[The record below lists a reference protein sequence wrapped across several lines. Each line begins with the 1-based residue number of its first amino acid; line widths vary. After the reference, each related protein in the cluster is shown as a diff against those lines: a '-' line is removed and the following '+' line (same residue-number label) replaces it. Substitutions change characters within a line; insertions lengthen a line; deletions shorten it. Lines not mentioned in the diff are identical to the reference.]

1 MNFPNMNNNFM
12 GFQMNMFNQQR
23 MPGNNINNMN
33 NCGQNLPFQSPN
45 MMSNINLNRQN
56 FNNNQ
61 INFVNN
67 NNFGNN
73 FPQNNM
79 NINNNQFN
87 NSMNLKNN
95 MNFNVN
101 RSNNNNM
108 NIINNNQFSGK
119 LRQNMNQ
126 FNNNIN
132 INNSKA
138 QSQKLKEKENL
149 IKNSLK
155 LKDPYQIQISYALGL
170 NNNKPYEHYVAGGN
184 QPAEFLKHS
193 SSEKITNIDNKIN
206 VVFTGTKGNLHTRFF
221 NKNDK
226 IKDMLSKFMKSVG
239 LMEYHLKNIYFLYNA
254 CNLNTINQ
262 DQTLDQVGIRNGA
275 RVAIIDL
282 QDIIGA

>member
-12 GFQMNMFNQQR
+12 GFQMNMINQQR
-23 MPGNNINNMN
+23 MPGNNMNFMN

-61 INFVNN
+61 MNIVNN

-87 NSMNLKNN
+87 NNMNLKNN

-108 NIINNNQFSGK
+108 NINNNQFSGK

-126 FNNNIN
+126 INNNIN
-132 INNSKA
+132 MNNSKA
-138 QSQKLKEKENL
+138 QSQKLKENL

-155 LKDPYQIQISYALGL
+155 LKDPYQIQLSYALGL

-262 DQTLDQVGIRNGA
+262 EQTLDQVGIRNGA

>member
-61 INFVNN
+61 MNIVNN

-87 NSMNLKNN
+87 NNMNLKNN

-108 NIINNNQFSGK
+108 NINNNQFSGK

-126 FNNNIN
+126 INNNIN
-132 INNSKA
+132 MNNSKA
-138 QSQKLKEKENL
+138 QSQKLKENL

-155 LKDPYQIQISYALGL
+155 LKDPYQIQLSYALGL

>member
-95 MNFNVN
+95 KNFNVN
-101 RSNNNNM
+101 QFNNNNM
-108 NIINNNQFSGK
+108 NINNNQFSGK

-126 FNNNIN
+126 INNNIN
-132 INNSKA
+132 MNNSKA
-138 QSQKLKEKENL
+138 QSQKLKENL

-155 LKDPYQIQISYALGL
+155 LKDPYQIQLSYVLGL

>member
-61 INFVNN
+61 MNIVNN

-108 NIINNNQFSGK
+108 NINNNQFSGK

-126 FNNNIN
+126 INNNIN
-132 INNSKA
+132 MNNSKA
-138 QSQKLKEKENL
+138 QSQKLKENL

-155 LKDPYQIQISYALGL
+155 LKDPYQIQLSYALGL

>member
-95 MNFNVN
+95 KNFNVN
-101 RSNNNNM
+101 QFNNNNM
-108 NIINNNQFSGK
+108 NINNNQFSGK

-126 FNNNIN
+126 INNNIN
-132 INNSKA
+132 MNNSKA
-138 QSQKLKEKENL
+138 QSQKLKENL

-155 LKDPYQIQISYALGL
+155 LKDPYQIQLSYALGL

-262 DQTLDQVGIRNGA
+262 EQTLDQVGIRNGA

>member
-12 GFQMNMFNQQR
+12 GFQMNMINQQR
-23 MPGNNINNMN
+23 MPGNNMNNMN
-33 NCGQNLPFQSPN
+33 NYGQNLPFQSPN

-61 INFVNN
+61 MNIVNN

-79 NINNNQFN
+79 NIDNNQFN
-87 NSMNLKNN
+87 NGMNLKNN
-95 MNFNVN
+95 KNFNVN
-101 RSNNNNM
+101 QFNNNNM
-108 NIINNNQFSGK
+108 NINNNQFSGK

-126 FNNNIN
+126 INNNIN
-132 INNSKA
+132 MNNSKA
-138 QSQKLKEKENL
+138 QSQKLKENL

-155 LKDPYQIQISYALGL
+155 LKDPYQIQLSYALGL

>member
-23 MPGNNINNMN
+23 MPGNNMNNMN
-33 NCGQNLPFQSPN
+33 NYGQNLQFQSPN

-61 INFVNN
+61 MNIVNN

-95 MNFNVN
+95 KNFNVN
-101 RSNNNNM
+101 
-108 NIINNNQFSGK
+108 GK

-126 FNNNIN
+126 INNNIN
-132 INNSKA
+132 MNNSKA
-138 QSQKLKEKENL
+138 QSQKLKENL

-155 LKDPYQIQISYALGL
+155 LKDPYQIQLSYALGL

>member
-23 MPGNNINNMN
+23 IPGNNINNMN

-95 MNFNVN
+95 KNFNVN
-101 RSNNNNM
+101 QFNNNNM
-108 NIINNNQFSGK
+108 NINNNQFSGK

-126 FNNNIN
+126 INNNIN
-132 INNSKA
+132 MNNSKA
-138 QSQKLKEKENL
+138 QSQKLKENL

-155 LKDPYQIQISYALGL
+155 LKDPYQIQLSYALGL

>member
-12 GFQMNMFNQQR
+12 GFQMNMINQQR
-23 MPGNNINNMN
+23 MPGNNMNNMN

-95 MNFNVN
+95 KNFNVN
-101 RSNNNNM
+101 QFNNNNM
-108 NIINNNQFSGK
+108 NINNNQFNGK

-126 FNNNIN
+126 INNNIN
-132 INNSKA
+132 MNNSKA
-138 QSQKLKEKENL
+138 QSQKLKENL

-155 LKDPYQIQISYALGL
+155 LKDPYQIQLSYALGL

-262 DQTLDQVGIRNGA
+262 EQTLDQVGIRNGA

>member
-1 MNFPNMNNNFM
+1 MI
-12 GFQMNMFNQQR
+12 NQQR
-23 MPGNNINNMN
+23 IPGNNMNFMN

-95 MNFNVN
+95 KNFNVN
-101 RSNNNNM
+101 QFNNNNM
-108 NIINNNQFSGK
+108 NINNNQFSGK

-126 FNNNIN
+126 INNNIN
-132 INNSKA
+132 MNNSKA
-138 QSQKLKEKENL
+138 QSQKLKENL

-155 LKDPYQIQISYALGL
+155 LKDPYQIQLSYALGL

>member
-1 MNFPNMNNNFM
+1 MSTLP
-12 GFQMNMFNQQR
+12 
-23 MPGNNINNMN
+23 I
-33 NCGQNLPFQSPN
+33 LPFQSPN

-61 INFVNN
+61 MNIVNN

-87 NSMNLKNN
+87 NNMNLKNN

-108 NIINNNQFSGK
+108 NINNNQFSGK

-126 FNNNIN
+126 INNNIN
-132 INNSKA
+132 MNNSKA
-138 QSQKLKEKENL
+138 QSQKLKENL

-155 LKDPYQIQISYALGL
+155 LKDPYQIQLSYALGL

-262 DQTLDQVGIRNGA
+262 EQTLDQVGIRNGA

>member
-12 GFQMNMFNQQR
+12 GFQMNMINQQR
-23 MPGNNINNMN
+23 MPGNNMNFMN

-61 INFVNN
+61 MNIVNN

-95 MNFNVN
+95 KNFNVN
-101 RSNNNNM
+101 LFNNNNM
-108 NIINNNQFSGK
+108 NINNNQFSGK

-126 FNNNIN
+126 INNNIN
-132 INNSKA
+132 MNNSKA
-138 QSQKLKEKENL
+138 QSQKLKENL

-155 LKDPYQIQISYALGL
+155 LKDPYQIQLSYALGL

-262 DQTLDQVGIRNGA
+262 EQTLDQVGIRNGA

>member
-23 MPGNNINNMN
+23 MPGNNMNNMN
-33 NCGQNLPFQSPN
+33 NYGQNLQFQSPN

-95 MNFNVN
+95 KNFNVN
-101 RSNNNNM
+101 QFNNNNM
-108 NIINNNQFSGK
+108 NINNNQFNGK

-126 FNNNIN
+126 INNNIN
-132 INNSKA
+132 MNNPKA
-138 QSQKLKEKENL
+138 QSQKLKENL

-155 LKDPYQIQISYALGL
+155 LKDPYQIQLSYALGL

-262 DQTLDQVGIRNGA
+262 EQTLDQVGIRNGA

>member
-33 NCGQNLPFQSPN
+33 NCGQNIPFQSPN

-95 MNFNVN
+95 KNFNVN
-101 RSNNNNM
+101 QFNNNNM
-108 NIINNNQFSGK
+108 NINNNQFNGK

-126 FNNNIN
+126 INNNIN
-132 INNSKA
+132 MNNSKA
-138 QSQKLKEKENL
+138 QSQKLKENL

-155 LKDPYQIQISYALGL
+155 LKDPYQIQLSYALGL

>member
-12 GFQMNMFNQQR
+12 GFQMNMINQQR
-23 MPGNNINNMN
+23 MPGNNMNFMN

-61 INFVNN
+61 MNIVNN

-95 MNFNVN
+95 KNFNVN
-101 RSNNNNM
+101 QFNNNNM
-108 NIINNNQFSGK
+108 NINNNQFSGK

-126 FNNNIN
+126 INNNIN
-132 INNSKA
+132 MNNSKA
-138 QSQKLKEKENL
+138 QSQKLKENL

-155 LKDPYQIQISYALGL
+155 LKDPYQIQLSYALGL

>member
-33 NCGQNLPFQSPN
+33 NCGQNLQFQSPN

-61 INFVNN
+61 MNIVNN

-95 MNFNVN
+95 KNFNVN
-101 RSNNNNM
+101 QFNNNNM
-108 NIINNNQFSGK
+108 NINNNQFNGK

-126 FNNNIN
+126 INNNIN
-132 INNSKA
+132 MNNSKA
-138 QSQKLKEKENL
+138 QSQKLKENL

-155 LKDPYQIQISYALGL
+155 LKDPYQIQLSYALGL

>member
-12 GFQMNMFNQQR
+12 GFQMNMINQQR
-23 MPGNNINNMN
+23 MPGNNMNFMN

-61 INFVNN
+61 MNIVNN

-87 NSMNLKNN
+87 NNMNLKNN

-108 NIINNNQFSGK
+108 NINNNQFSGK

-126 FNNNIN
+126 INNNIN
-132 INNSKA
+132 MNNSKA
-138 QSQKLKEKENL
+138 QSQKLKENL

-155 LKDPYQIQISYALGL
+155 LKDPYQIQLSYALGL

-262 DQTLDQVGIRNGA
+262 DQTLDQFG
-275 RVAIIDL
+275 
-282 QDIIGA
+282 

>member
-95 MNFNVN
+95 KNFNVN
-101 RSNNNNM
+101 QFNNNNM
-108 NIINNNQFSGK
+108 NINNNQFNGK
-119 LRQNMNQ
+119 LRQNMNKI
-126 FNNNIN
+126 NNNIN
-132 INNSKA
+132 MNNSKA
-138 QSQKLKEKENL
+138 QSQKLKENL

-155 LKDPYQIQISYALGL
+155 LKDPYQIQLSYALGL

>member
-61 INFVNN
+61 MNIVNN

-95 MNFNVN
+95 KNFNVN
-101 RSNNNNM
+101 QFNNNNM
-108 NIINNNQFSGK
+108 NINNNQFNGK

-126 FNNNIN
+126 INNNIN
-132 INNSKA
+132 MNNPKA
-138 QSQKLKEKENL
+138 QSQKLKENL

-155 LKDPYQIQISYALGL
+155 LKDPYQIQLSYALGL

>member
-23 MPGNNINNMN
+23 MPGNNMNNMN
-33 NCGQNLPFQSPN
+33 NYGQNLQFQSPN

-61 INFVNN
+61 MNIVNN

-95 MNFNVN
+95 KNFNVN
-101 RSNNNNM
+101 QFNNNNM
-108 NIINNNQFSGK
+108 NINNNQFNGK

-126 FNNNIN
+126 INNNIN
-132 INNSKA
+132 MNNSKA
-138 QSQKLKEKENL
+138 QSQKLKENL

-155 LKDPYQIQISYALGL
+155 LKDPYQIQLSYALGL

>member
-61 INFVNN
+61 MNIVNN

-87 NSMNLKNN
+87 NNMNLKNN

-108 NIINNNQFSGK
+108 NINNNQFNGK

-126 FNNNIN
+126 INNNIN
-132 INNSKA
+132 MNNSKA
-138 QSQKLKEKENL
+138 QSQKLKENL

-155 LKDPYQIQISYALGL
+155 LKDPYQIQLSYALGL

-262 DQTLDQVGIRNGA
+262 EQTLDQVGIRNGA

>member
-61 INFVNN
+61 MNIVNN

-95 MNFNVN
+95 KNFNVN
-101 RSNNNNM
+101 QFNNNNM
-108 NIINNNQFSGK
+108 NINNNQFSGK

-126 FNNNIN
+126 INNNIN
-132 INNSKA
+132 MNNPKA
-138 QSQKLKEKENL
+138 QSQKLKENL

-155 LKDPYQIQISYALGL
+155 LKDPYQIQLSYALGL

>member
-61 INFVNN
+61 MNIVNN

-87 NSMNLKNN
+87 NNMNLKNN

-108 NIINNNQFSGK
+108 NINNNQFNGK

-126 FNNNIN
+126 INNNIN
-132 INNSKA
+132 MNNSKA
-138 QSQKLKEKENL
+138 QSQKLKENL

-155 LKDPYQIQISYALGL
+155 LKDPYQIQLSYALGL

>member
-12 GFQMNMFNQQR
+12 GFQMNMINQQR
-23 MPGNNINNMN
+23 IPGNNMNFMN

-61 INFVNN
+61 MNIVNN

-95 MNFNVN
+95 KNFNVN
-101 RSNNNNM
+101 QFNNNNM
-108 NIINNNQFSGK
+108 NINNNQFSGK

-126 FNNNIN
+126 INNNIN
-132 INNSKA
+132 MNNSKA
-138 QSQKLKEKENL
+138 QSQKLKENL

-155 LKDPYQIQISYALGL
+155 LKDPYQIQLSYALGL

-262 DQTLDQVGIRNGA
+262 EQTLDQVGIRNGA

>member
-23 MPGNNINNMN
+23 MPGNNMNNMN
-33 NCGQNLPFQSPN
+33 NYGQNLQFQSPN

-61 INFVNN
+61 MNIVNN

-138 QSQKLKEKENL
+138 QSQKLKENL

-155 LKDPYQIQISYALGL
+155 LKDPYQIQLSYALGL

>member
-12 GFQMNMFNQQR
+12 GFQMNMINQQR
-23 MPGNNINNMN
+23 MPGNNMNFMN

-61 INFVNN
+61 INFFNN

-95 MNFNVN
+95 KNFNVN
-101 RSNNNNM
+101 QFNNNNM
-108 NIINNNQFSGK
+108 NINNNQFNGK

-126 FNNNIN
+126 INNNIN
-132 INNSKA
+132 MNNSKA
-138 QSQKLKEKENL
+138 QSQKLKENL

-155 LKDPYQIQISYALGL
+155 LKDPYQIQLSYALGL

>member
-23 MPGNNINNMN
+23 IPGNNINNMN

-56 FNNNQ
+56 FINNQ
-61 INFVNN
+61 MNIVNN

-95 MNFNVN
+95 KNFNVN
-101 RSNNNNM
+101 QFNNNNM
-108 NIINNNQFSGK
+108 NINNNQFNGK

-126 FNNNIN
+126 INNNIN
-132 INNSKA
+132 MNNSKA
-138 QSQKLKEKENL
+138 QSQKLKENL

-155 LKDPYQIQISYALGL
+155 LKDPYQIQLSYALGL

>member
-95 MNFNVN
+95 KNFNVN
-101 RSNNNNM
+101 QFNNNNM
-108 NIINNNQFSGK
+108 NINNNQFSGK

-126 FNNNIN
+126 INNNIN
-132 INNSKA
+132 MNNPKA
-138 QSQKLKEKENL
+138 QSQKLKENL

-155 LKDPYQIQISYALGL
+155 LKDPYQIQLSYALGL

-262 DQTLDQVGIRNGA
+262 EQTLDQVGIRNGA

>member
-12 GFQMNMFNQQR
+12 GFQMNMINQQR
-23 MPGNNINNMN
+23 MPGNNMNFMN

-61 INFVNN
+61 MNIVNN

-73 FPQNNM
+73 FPQNNI

-95 MNFNVN
+95 KNFNVN
-101 RSNNNNM
+101 QFNNNNM
-108 NIINNNQFSGK
+108 NINNNQFNGK

-126 FNNNIN
+126 INNNIN
-132 INNSKA
+132 MNNPKA
-138 QSQKLKEKENL
+138 QSQKLKENL

>member
-23 MPGNNINNMN
+23 MPGNNMNNMN
-33 NCGQNLPFQSPN
+33 NYGQNLPFLSPN

-61 INFVNN
+61 MNIVNN

>member
-1 MNFPNMNNNFM
+1 MNFPSMNNNFV
-12 GFQMNMFNQQR
+12 GFQMNMINQQR
-23 MPGNNINNMN
+23 MTGNNMNNMN

-61 INFVNN
+61 MNIVNN

-95 MNFNVN
+95 KNFNVN
-101 RSNNNNM
+101 QFNNNNM
-108 NIINNNQFSGK
+108 NINNNQFNGK

-126 FNNNIN
+126 INNNIN
-132 INNSKA
+132 MNNSKA
-138 QSQKLKEKENL
+138 QSQKLKENL

>member
-12 GFQMNMFNQQR
+12 GFQMNMINQQR
-23 MPGNNINNMN
+23 MPGNNMNFMN

-61 INFVNN
+61 MNIVNN

-87 NSMNLKNN
+87 NNMNLKNN

-108 NIINNNQFSGK
+108 NINNNQFSGK

-126 FNNNIN
+126 INNNIN
-132 INNSKA
+132 MNNSRA
-138 QSQKLKEKENL
+138 QSQKLKENL

-155 LKDPYQIQISYALGL
+155 LKDPYQIQLSYALGL

-262 DQTLDQVGIRNGA
+262 EQTLDQVGIRNGA

>member
-12 GFQMNMFNQQR
+12 GFQMNMINQQGIS
-23 MPGNNINNMN
+23 GNNMNFMN

-95 MNFNVN
+95 KNFNVN
-101 RSNNNNM
+101 QFNNNNM
-108 NIINNNQFSGK
+108 NINNNQFNGK

-126 FNNNIN
+126 INNNIN
-132 INNSKA
+132 MNNSKA
-138 QSQKLKEKENL
+138 QSQKLKENL

-155 LKDPYQIQISYALGL
+155 LKDPYQIQLSYALGL

>member
-61 INFVNN
+61 MNIVNN

-108 NIINNNQFSGK
+108 NINNNQFNGK

-126 FNNNIN
+126 INNNIN
-132 INNSKA
+132 MNNSKA
-138 QSQKLKEKENL
+138 QSQKLKENL

-155 LKDPYQIQISYALGL
+155 LKDPYQIQLSYALGL

>member
-61 INFVNN
+61 MNIVNN

-95 MNFNVN
+95 KNFNVN
-101 RSNNNNM
+101 QFNNNNM
-108 NIINNNQFSGK
+108 NINNNQFNGK

-126 FNNNIN
+126 INNNIN
-132 INNSKA
+132 MNNSKA
-138 QSQKLKEKENL
+138 QSQKLKENL

-155 LKDPYQIQISYALGL
+155 LKDPYQIQLSYALGL

>member
-12 GFQMNMFNQQR
+12 GFQMNMINQQR
-23 MPGNNINNMN
+23 MPGNNMNFMN

-95 MNFNVN
+95 KNFNVN
-101 RSNNNNM
+101 QFNNNNM
-108 NIINNNQFSGK
+108 NINNNQFNGK

-126 FNNNIN
+126 INNNIN
-132 INNSKA
+132 MNNSKA
-138 QSQKLKEKENL
+138 QSQKLKENL

-155 LKDPYQIQISYALGL
+155 LKDPYQIQLSYALGL

>member
-108 NIINNNQFSGK
+108 NINNNQFNGK

-126 FNNNIN
+126 INNNIN
-132 INNSKA
+132 MNNSKA
-138 QSQKLKEKENL
+138 QSQKLKENL

-155 LKDPYQIQISYALGL
+155 LKDPYQIQLSYALGL

>member
-23 MPGNNINNMN
+23 IPGNNINNMN

-95 MNFNVN
+95 KNFNVN
-101 RSNNNNM
+101 QFNNNNM
-108 NIINNNQFSGK
+108 NINNNQFNGK

-126 FNNNIN
+126 INNNIN
-132 INNSKA
+132 MNNSKA
-138 QSQKLKEKENL
+138 QSQKLKENL

-155 LKDPYQIQISYALGL
+155 LKDPYQIQLSYALGL

-262 DQTLDQVGIRNGA
+262 EQTLDQVGIRNGA

>member
-12 GFQMNMFNQQR
+12 GFQMNMINQQR
-23 MPGNNINNMN
+23 MPGNNMNFMN

-61 INFVNN
+61 MNIVNN

-87 NSMNLKNN
+87 NNMNLKNN

-108 NIINNNQFSGK
+108 NINNNQFSGK

-126 FNNNIN
+126 INNNIN
-132 INNSKA
+132 MNNPKA
-138 QSQKLKEKENL
+138 QSQKLKENL

-155 LKDPYQIQISYALGL
+155 LKDPYQIQLSYALGL